1 MTNDDIPAAATPA
14 VANDKIT
21 ALATAGV
28 AFLIAMLVVAGPEA
42 LAFAELLG
50 RVAVSIWHVQMF
62 LAVRIADSTLWL
74 VTLQWA

>member
-28 AFLIAMLVVAGPEA
+28 AFLIAVLVVAGPEA
-42 LAFAELLG
+42 LACAELLG
-50 RVAVSIWHVQMF
+50 RVVVSIWHLQVF
-62 LAVRIADSTLWL
+62 LGMRIVNSTLWL